1 MAGIARALRPDQELT
16 VALVGPHAL
25 VERIVLA
32 GLPGAAGRGMHEMPG
47 MTGDETRR
55 RLLMA
60 AYRNEQEAPEKVAK
74 LGKSADAC
82 LFASRAPYEYARR
95 AGVLNCPATYIQ
107 LGDGPLFAALRQAVQ
122 AGLDVT
128 GASFDTVSRPEVERG
143 LAMLGRPNDR
153 AHLHEEVAG
162 TAAIASFHTRL
173 WRIGQTSAAFTCLDE
188 VARRLAAAQVPV
200 VTVQPSDVAI
210 SSALQISTL
219 LASNRVLA
227 DCRLA
232 VAMVEVPALRDGASR
247 RAPRQA
253 REELRL
259 TVHRF
264 LVQEAHRIHAA
275 VAPVS
280 EHGFIVHATSGSLTA
295 GVLGDPPLEARA
307 RAAVGLNLEVAI
319 GTGRT
324 QREAEDRAR
333 LMLARAY
340 AGTSAASSTASAG
353 PGSPSHRAGP
363 PAVDSDQAADLAKLQ
378 AGRILQADQRQAD
391 QRQPDQRQ
399 ASRRQ
404 PGDSLSK
411 LRGLETL
418 ARLAQKLAADAT
430 PVVDAE
436 LTGQL
441 LSVTPRTARRQLRA
455 LVDEGLALPLPPS
468 RSQHPGRPRQAYRL
482 VVEKLDRRAAL

>member
-16 VALVGPHAL
+16 VALVGPHGL

-32 GLPGAAGRGMHEMPG
+32 GLPGAAGRGMYDMPG
-47 MTGDETRR
+47 IPGDDTRR

-74 LGKSADAC
+74 LGNSADAC
-82 LFASRAPYEYARR
+82 LFASRTPYEYARR
-95 AGVLNCPATYIQ
+95 AGVLSCPATYIQ
-107 LGDGPLFAALRQAVQ
+107 LGDGPLIGALRKAGQ
-122 AGLDVT
+122 AGLDLS
-128 GASFDTVSRPEVERG
+128 GASFDTISRPEVERA
-143 LAMLGRPNDR
+143 LALLDVSADG

-162 TAAIASFHTRL
+162 AAAVTSFHARL
-173 WRIGQTSAAFTCLDE
+173 WRVGQTSAAFTCLEE

-200 VTVQPSDVAI
+200 ITVQPTDTAI

-219 LASNRVLA
+219 LAGNRVLA
-227 DCRLA
+227 DSRLA
-232 VAMVEVPALRDGASR
+232 VAMVEVPALRDGAGR

-264 LVQEAHRIHAA
+264 LVQEAHRLHAA
-275 VAPVS
+275 VTPVS
-280 EHGFIVHATSGSLTA
+280 EHGFLVLATSGSLTA
-295 GVLGDPPLEARA
+295 AALGDPPFDARA
-307 RAAVGLNLEVAI
+307 RAAVGISLEVGI

-333 LMLARAY
+333 LMLSRAY
-340 AGTSAASSTASAG
+340 GGTAAAANAARAG
-353 PGSPSHRAGP
+353 PGSSARRSGPAAVDADHPAGVARLP
-363 PAVDSDQAADLAKLQ
+363 AGRVVPAAQGQADKRQLGGQRPAVDSL
-378 AGRILQADQRQAD
+378 
-391 QRQPDQRQ
+391 
-399 ASRRQ
+399 SR
-404 PGDSLSK
+404 

-468 RSQHPGRPRQAYRL
+468 RSQHPGRPRHAYRL